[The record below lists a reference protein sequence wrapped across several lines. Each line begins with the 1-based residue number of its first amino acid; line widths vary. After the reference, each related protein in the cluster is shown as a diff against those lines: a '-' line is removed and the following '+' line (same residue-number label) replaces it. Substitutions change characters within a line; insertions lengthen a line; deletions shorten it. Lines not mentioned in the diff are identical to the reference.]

1 VKFSSEIST
10 LIGWGFWVKASL
22 YLTPSII
29 ASVPSILGATSCITK
44 YVFNFNNN
52 ILYNRVLAKLN
63 NLG

>member
-1 VKFSSEIST
+1 MCIRDR
-10 LIGWGFWVKASL
+10 
-22 YLTPSII
+22 SII